1 MDGLTAKRKAAEDS
15 NPLLSTK
22 KQKKEPSTKR
32 KLIGEA
38 QPGGLVIVRAPQQRS
53 LLPPAS
59 SQPVLA
65 TVSRPL
71 PPLRPPSSSQP
82 LPSSS
87 NALEHPSKKL
97 KLDSSSRAPTGAKQ
111 RDVIAAA
118 REEPELDEDIRQ
130 MENETDDL
138 RRRSRAK
145 ESTNQ
150 SLQFPHSSSSVQRQ
164 QHTTDTIQPV
174 PQCETPQ
181 IKRNKLMR
189 DGPPQSNH
197 HERQP
202 STPHSPRTP
211 QGQQTPRRTSMSMRG
226 KRISTSFEN
235 TGVISQPHASVSDAS
250 FYKHIDCELPEPQR
264 ARQLL
269 VWSAARAMTR
279 LSDPSS
285 SSSKPPSSGPSS
297 SKVGET
303 RSRGKDPPP
312 LNNDQKDILKV
323 VQEEFIR
330 MLAERKIDTSVYSQ
344 DKLFGAGSA
353 HNGKGGEGKREMKP
367 NEQNVKNRE
376 REVTF
381 QHHIQRAEAEAEAW
395 SRVDNFYHTYATHS
409 KVELEARRD
418 SFKPPLSAKAR
429 GKQRAVSQEPEQEGD
444 GWRWMIPSEED
455 LSERFRSSVDLTAV
469 GEAMTDEARYRVGSS
484 TRGDSN
490 QQDEAIEDLRFKLDS
505 LSEYVH
511 SVVQVTSIVEAD
523 LDHRFSLL
531 SDAICARS
539 RPVPPQQH
547 HHPTLALA
555 GRPKTSRSS
564 LPHSLRHPHTVPPHP
579 PGESSRDLL
588 RALSRIDK
596 ERPPGKIGDA
606 VRRAAREVQRVQ
618 EGLGISG
625 VGERKLTDLPPPPTG
640 VGSSNGVGV
649 VTATPRKVPGT
660 PRKVYGPG
668 TPRR

>member
-1 MDGLTAKRKAAEDS
+1 MMDGLTAKRKATEDS
-15 NPLLSTK
+15 NPLLTTK
-22 KQKKEPSTKR
+22 KQRKEPSTKR

-38 QPGGLVIVRAPQQRS
+38 QPGGLVIVRAP
-53 LLPPAS
+53 AS

-65 TVSRPL
+65 TVSRL
-71 PPLRPPSSSQP
+71 PPLSHPPSSSQP
-82 LPSSS
+82 LPSSTNVVEHS
-87 NALEHPSKKL
+87 NKKL

-111 RDVIAAA
+111 RDVIATT

-150 SLQFPHSSSSVQRQ
+150 SLQFPHSSSSAQRQ
-164 QHTTDTIQPV
+164 HTADTIQPL
-174 PQCETPQ
+174 PECETPQ
-181 IKRNKLMR
+181 IVRNKLMR
-189 DGPPQSNH
+189 EGPPLSNH
-197 HERQP
+197 HDSEP

-211 QGQQTPRRTSMSMRG
+211 QAQQTPRRTSLSMRG
-226 KRISTSFEN
+226 KRVSTSFEN

-279 LSDPSS
+279 LSDSSS
-285 SSSKPPSSGPSS
+285 SSSKQLSSGSSS

-303 RSRGKDPPP
+303 HSREKDPPP
-312 LNNDQKDILKV
+312 LNNDQREILKV
-323 VQEEFIR
+323 VREEFIR

-344 DKLFGAGSA
+344 DKAPSAGIT
-353 HNGKGGEGKREMKP
+353 GDGERKGGEMKP
-367 NEQNVKNRE
+367 NDQNVRNRE

-381 QHHIQRAEAEAEAW
+381 RRRIQRAEAEAEAW
-395 SRVDNFYHTYATHS
+395 SRVDNFYHAYATSS
-409 KVELEARRD
+409 KTELDSRRD
-418 SFKPPLSAKAR
+418 SFKPPLSAKER

-444 GWRWMIPSEED
+444 GWRWMIPSKED
-455 LSERFRSSVDLTAV
+455 LSERFRSRVDMRVV
-469 GEAMTDEARYRVGSS
+469 GDAMADEVWYRSGPSS
-484 TRGDSN
+484 CDDKDL
-490 QQDEAIEDLRFKLDS
+490 QDEDMKGLRFKLDS
-505 LSEYVH
+505 LSECVH
-511 SVVQVTSIVEAD
+511 SAVHVTSIVRAD
-523 LDHRFSLL
+523 LNHRFSLL

-539 RPVPPQQH
+539 ISVPPQQH
-547 HHPTLALA
+547 HHPTLALV
-555 GRPKTSRSS
+555 GRASHFSFPSS
-564 LPHSLRHPHTVPPHP
+564 LRLPRDVAPHP

-618 EGLGISG
+618 EGLGMSG
-625 VGERKLTDLPPPPTG
+625 VGERKLTDLPPPPG
-640 VGSSNGVGV
+640 ASGSNGVGV
-649 VTATPRKVPGT
+649 ATATPRKVPGT

-668 TPRR
+668 TPRRR

>member
-1 MDGLTAKRKAAEDS
+1 MDGLTAKRKATEDS
-15 NPLLSTK
+15 NPLLTTK
-22 KQKKEPSTKR
+22 KQKKEVGPSTKR

-38 QPGGLVIVRAPQQRS
+38 QPGGLVIVRAP
-53 LLPPAS
+53 AS
-59 SQPVLA
+59 SQPVFA
-65 TVSRPL
+65 TVSRL
-71 PPLRPPSSSQP
+71 PPPSRPHSSSQP
-82 LPSSS
+82 LPSST
-87 NALEHPSKKL
+87 NAVGHPSKKL
-97 KLDSSSRAPTGAKQ
+97 KLDASSRAPTGAKQ
-111 RDVIAAA
+111 RDVMATT

-150 SLQFPHSSSSVQRQ
+150 SPQFPSSSSSTHR
-164 QHTTDTIQPV
+164 QHTADTIQPL

-181 IKRNKLMR
+181 IVRNKLMR
-189 DGPPQSNH
+189 QGPPLSNH
-197 HERQP
+197 DKEP
-202 STPHSPRTP
+202 TSPHSPRTP
-211 QGQQTPRRTSMSMRG
+211 QPHQTPRRTSMSMRG

-285 SSSKPPSSGPSS
+285 SSKPSSSGSSS
-297 SKVGET
+297 SKVGDT
-303 RSRGKDPPP
+303 RCRGKDPPP
-312 LNNDQKDILKV
+312 LNNDQKEILKV

-344 DKLFGAGSA
+344 DKTPSAGI
-353 HNGKGGEGKREMKP
+353 NGDGERGGKGGEGRRGTKP
-367 NEQNVKNRE
+367 NEQNVKNRD

-381 QHHIQRAEAEAEAW
+381 QRHIQRAEAEAEAW
-395 SRVDNFYHTYATHS
+395 SRADNFYHTYATSS
-409 KVELEARRD
+409 KAELEARRD
-418 SFKPPLSAKAR
+418 SFKPPLSAKAW
-429 GKQRAVSQEPEQEGD
+429 GKQRAVSQELEKEGD

-455 LSERFRSSVDLTAV
+455 LSEMFRSKVDMRV
-469 GEAMTDEARYRVGSS
+469 VEDAMADELRYRSGSLP
-484 TRGDSN
+484 RDDRDP
-490 QQDEAIEDLRFKLDS
+490 QDEDIEDLRFKLDS

-511 SVVQVTSIVEAD
+511 SAVHVTSIVEAD
-523 LDHRFSLL
+523 LDHRYSLL

-539 RPVPPQQH
+539 RSVPPPH

-555 GRPKTSRSS
+555 GRRKGGSS
-564 LPHSLRHPHTVPPHP
+564 TTHSLQHPHDVPPHP

-618 EGLGISG
+618 EGLGMSG
-625 VGERKLTDLPPPPTG
+625 VGERKLTDLPPPPG
-640 VGSSNGVGV
+640 VGGSNGIGV
-649 VTATPRKVPGT
+649 AAATPRKVPGT

-668 TPRR
+668 TPRRR

>member
-1 MDGLTAKRKAAEDS
+1 MDGLTAKRKATEDS
-15 NPLLSTK
+15 NPLLTTK
-22 KQKKEPSTKR
+22 KQKKEVGPSTKR

-38 QPGGLVIVRAPQQRS
+38 QPGGLVIVRAP
-53 LLPPAS
+53 AS
-59 SQPVLA
+59 SQPILA
-65 TVSRPL
+65 TVSRL
-71 PPLRPPSSSQP
+71 PPPSRPHSSSQP
-82 LPSSS
+82 LPSST
-87 NALEHPSKKL
+87 NAVGHPSKKL
-97 KLDSSSRAPTGAKQ
+97 KLDASSRAPTGAKQ
-111 RDVIAAA
+111 RDVMATT

-150 SLQFPHSSSSVQRQ
+150 SLQFPPSSSSTQRQ
-164 QHTTDTIQPV
+164 HTADTIQPL

-181 IKRNKLMR
+181 IIRNKLM
-189 DGPPQSNH
+189 PTS
-197 HERQP
+197 
-202 STPHSPRTP
+202 PHSPRTP
-211 QGQQTPRRTSMSMRG
+211 QSHQTPRRTSMSMRG

-285 SSSKPPSSGPSS
+285 SSKPSSSGSSS

-312 LNNDQKDILKV
+312 LNNDQKEILKV

-344 DKLFGAGSA
+344 DKIPGAGI
-353 HNGKGGEGKREMKP
+353 NGDGERGGKGSEGRRGTKP
-367 NEQNVKNRE
+367 NEQNVKNRD

-381 QHHIQRAEAEAEAW
+381 QRHIQRAEAEAEAW
-395 SRVDNFYHTYATHS
+395 SRADNFYSTYATSS
-409 KVELEARRD
+409 KAELETRRD

-429 GKQRAVSQEPEQEGD
+429 GKQRAVSQEPEKEGD

-455 LSERFRSSVDLTAV
+455 LSERFRSKVDMKV
-469 GEAMTDEARYRVGSS
+469 VEDAMADELRYRSGSS
-484 TRGDSN
+484 SRDDGDL
-490 QQDEAIEDLRFKLDS
+490 QDEDIQDLRFKLDS

-511 SVVQVTSIVEAD
+511 SAVHVTSIVEAD
-523 LDHRFSLL
+523 LDHRYSLL

-539 RPVPPQQH
+539 RSVPPQH

-555 GRPKTSRSS
+555 GRRKGGSS
-564 LPHSLRHPHTVPPHP
+564 TTHSLRHPHDVPPHP

-618 EGLGISG
+618 EGLGMSG
-625 VGERKLTDLPPPPTG
+625 VGERKLTDLPPPPG
-640 VGSSNGVGV
+640 VGSSNGIGV
-649 VTATPRKVPGT
+649 AAATPRKVPGT

-668 TPRR
+668 TPRRR

>member
-15 NPLLSTK
+15 NPLLTTK
-22 KQKKEPSTKR
+22 KQRKEPSTKR

-38 QPGGLVIVRAPQQRS
+38 QPGGLVIVRAP
-53 LLPPAS
+53 AS

-65 TVSRPL
+65 TVSRL
-71 PPLRPPSSSQP
+71 PPPSHPPSSSQP
-82 LPSSS
+82 LPSST
-87 NALEHPSKKL
+87 NAIQHPNKKL

-111 RDVIAAA
+111 RDVIATI

-130 MENETDDL
+130 MEHETDDL

-145 ESTNQ
+145 ESTNE
-150 SLQFPHSSSSVQRQ
+150 SLQFPPSTSSAQRH
-164 QHTTDTIQPV
+164 HTADTIQPL
-174 PQCETPQ
+174 PECETPQ
-181 IKRNKLMR
+181 IIRNKLMR
-189 DGPPQSNH
+189 EGPPLSNRHESEQSI
-197 HERQP
+197 
-202 STPHSPRTP
+202 PHSPRTP
-211 QGQQTPRRTSMSMRG
+211 QAQQTPRRTSMSMRG

-279 LSDPSS
+279 LSDSPSS
-285 SSSKPPSSGPSS
+285 SSKRLSAGPPL

-303 RSRGKDPPP
+303 HSRGKDPPP
-312 LNNDQKDILKV
+312 LNNDQKEILKV

-344 DKLFGAGSA
+344 DKAPSTGITGDGERRGV
-353 HNGKGGEGKREMKP
+353 NGGEERREMKP
-367 NEQNVKNRE
+367 NNQNVRNRE

-381 QHHIQRAEAEAEAW
+381 RRHIQRAEAEAEAW
-395 SRVDNFYHTYATHS
+395 SRVDNFYHAYATSS
-409 KVELEARRD
+409 KTELDTRRD
-418 SFKPPLSAKAR
+418 SFKPLLSAKAR
-429 GKQRAVSQEPEQEGD
+429 GKQRAISQGPEWEGD
-444 GWRWMIPSEED
+444 GWRWMIPSEDD
-455 LSERFRSSVDLTAV
+455 LSERFRSRLDMRVV
-469 GEAMTDEARYRVGSS
+469 GDAMADEVRYRPGPSS
-484 TRGDSN
+484 CDDRDPP
-490 QQDEAIEDLRFKLDS
+490 DEDIEDLRFKLDS
-505 LSEYVH
+505 LSECIHSAVH
-511 SVVQVTSIVEAD
+511 VTNIVRAD

-539 RPVPPQQH
+539 RSVPPPQY

-555 GRPKTSRSS
+555 GRTSHFSFPCSLR
-564 LPHSLRHPHTVPPHP
+564 LPHDVPPHP

-618 EGLGISG
+618 EGLGMSG
-625 VGERKLTDLPPPPTG
+625 VGERKLTDFPPPPG
-640 VGSSNGVGV
+640 AGGSNGVGV
-649 VTATPRKVPGT
+649 ATATPRKVPGT

-668 TPRR
+668 TPRRR